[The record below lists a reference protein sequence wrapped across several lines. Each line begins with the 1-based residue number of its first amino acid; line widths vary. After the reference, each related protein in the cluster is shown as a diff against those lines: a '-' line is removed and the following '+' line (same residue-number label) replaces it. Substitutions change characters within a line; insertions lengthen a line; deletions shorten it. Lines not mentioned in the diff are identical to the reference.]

1 MKIKKKRE
9 LEPRAGVEPRGRGR
23 CVEEKMQDTT
33 CSEQRRGEGAG
44 TRTGTGKFVDVQE
57 AVGIG

>member
-1 MKIKKKRE
+1 M
-9 LEPRAGVEPRGRGR
+9 
-23 CVEEKMQDTT
+23 EEKMQDTT